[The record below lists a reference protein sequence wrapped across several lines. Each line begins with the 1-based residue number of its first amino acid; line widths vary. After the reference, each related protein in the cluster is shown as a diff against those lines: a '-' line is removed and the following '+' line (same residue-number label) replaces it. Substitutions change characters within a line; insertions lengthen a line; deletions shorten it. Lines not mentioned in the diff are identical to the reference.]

1 MRRCAVLEPVKIAA
15 AARLGVVLVNW
26 NGWQDTIECL
36 ESLLRSTIP
45 LRVTIVDNF
54 SDDGSPGRIDEWAA
68 GHLQAIAADRAMAQF
83 STPPVSKP
91 IVIDHVGPAAARNAT
106 PGPARVTLLEAG
118 DNLGFAGGNNIGVAY
133 LLRDPAIDYVWLLN
147 NDTVV
152 EPGAAAALLSQLD
165 ASHGVGMCG
174 TVVRYYHR
182 PDTLQCLNGSRFN
195 PWTGVST
202 GIGLN
207 RAATMPFDPATV
219 TRATDMV
226 LGASL
231 AVSRQFFSTV
241 GPMAEDYFLYFEEI
255 DWAYRNRGRFT
266 TGFARGAV
274 VYHKEGGSIGSSSTK
289 GARSSKADYWLL
301 RSRLMFVRRHL
312 PLMLPW
318 HWLLAAALIVRRLL
332 RRQPAK
338 ARVLMQALFGQRF
351 RP

>member
-1 MRRCAVLEPVKIAA
+1 MND
-15 AARLGVVLVNW
+15 ARLGVVLVNW

-45 LRVTIVDNF
+45 LRVTVVDNA
-54 SDDGSPGRIDEWAA
+54 STDGSLDRFAAWATGGLA
-68 GHLQAIAADRAMAQF
+68 PTATDAAMARF
-83 STPPVSKP
+83 SSPAVSKP
-91 IVIDHVGPAAARNAT
+91 IDIVNLDAAAART
-106 PGPARVTLLEAG
+106 SIPGDVLLSFIDAG
-118 DNLGFAGGNNIGVAY
+118 SNRGFAGGNNVGLDY
-133 LLRDPAIDYVWLLN
+133 LMRDSRIDYLWLLN

-152 EPGAAAALLSQLD
+152 EPQAAAALLTQLD
-165 ASHGVGMCG
+165 ASFGIGMCG

-202 GIGLN
+202 GIAMS
-207 RAATMPFDPATV
+207 RPATTAYDPAAV
-219 TRATDMV
+219 AGATDMV

-231 AVSRQFFSTV
+231 AVSRRFVETI
-241 GPMAEDYFLYFEEI
+241 GPMAEDYFLYFEEL
-255 DWAYRNRGRFT
+255 DWAYRNRGRFG

-274 VYHKEGGSIGSSSTK
+274 VYHKEGGSIGSSSIR
-289 GARSSKADYWLL
+289 GARSLMADYWLL

-318 HWLLAAALIVRRLL
+318 HWLLTMALVGRRLL

-338 ARVLMQALFGQRF
+338 ARVLLQALFGQRF
-351 RP
+351 TP